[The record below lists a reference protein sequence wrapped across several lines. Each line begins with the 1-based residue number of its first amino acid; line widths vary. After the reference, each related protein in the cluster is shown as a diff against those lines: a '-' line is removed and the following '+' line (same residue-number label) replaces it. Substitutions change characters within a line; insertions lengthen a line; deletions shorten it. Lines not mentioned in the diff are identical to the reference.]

1 MTNRAIASLNMI
13 AQTMLKIMMLEWR
26 LKVLMKVV
34 KARVKTILKNLRHH
48 TKVES
53 KVLLVK
59 KETKYIGKPLSQNP
73 MT

>member
-1 MTNRAIASLNMI
+1 MTKRAIASLNMI

-34 KARVKTILKNLRHH
+34 TARVKTILKNLCHL
-48 TKVES
+48 TPAGS